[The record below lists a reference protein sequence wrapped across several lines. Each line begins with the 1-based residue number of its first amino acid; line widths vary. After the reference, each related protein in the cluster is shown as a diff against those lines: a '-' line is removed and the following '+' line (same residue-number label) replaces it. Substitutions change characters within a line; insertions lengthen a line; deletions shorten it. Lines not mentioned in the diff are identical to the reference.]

1 MADATNVVVG
11 VTGKVWAG
19 ATSATGPTASDS
31 VLTGFTDLGFV
42 SADGLSITPEKS
54 TSNILA
60 WQDSALVRTV
70 VTESSLTYSFTLLET
85 TEDAIELYFGST
97 LTAGKIQVNPASTGG
112 RRSFVFDIIDGDK
125 VIRHYVPSGEI
136 TAVEA
141 QTVASGDAMGYGV
154 TLTAYQ
160 TGGRSAD
167 VFYSEFEV

>member
-1 MADATNVVVG
+1 MADASNVVVG
-11 VTGKVWAG
+11 VTGKVWVG
-19 ATSATGPTASDS
+19 ATSATAPTASDS

-54 TSNILA
+54 TSGINA

-70 VTESSLTYSFTLLET
+70 VTESSLTYSFMLLET
-85 TEDAIELYFGST
+85 TEDAIELYFGSA

-125 VIRHYVPSGEI
+125 VIRHYVPAGEI

-141 QTVASGDAMGYGV
+141 QTVAAGDAMGYGV

-160 TGGRSAD
+160 TSGRSAD

>member
-1 MADATNVVVG
+1 MADASKVVVG
-11 VTGKVWAG
+11 VTGKVWVG

-54 TSNILA
+54 TTNINA

-85 TEDAIELYFGST
+85 SEDAVELYFGST
-97 LTAGKIQVNPASTGG
+97 ITDGKVLVNPANTGG
-112 RRSFVFDIIDGDK
+112 RKSFVFDVVDGDK
-125 VIRHYVPSGEI
+125 VIRHYIPSGEI
-136 TAVEA
+136 ISVEA
-141 QTVASGDAMGYGV
+141 QTVASGDAMGYGITV
-154 TLTAYQ
+154 TAYQ
-160 TGGRSAD
+160 TSGRSAD